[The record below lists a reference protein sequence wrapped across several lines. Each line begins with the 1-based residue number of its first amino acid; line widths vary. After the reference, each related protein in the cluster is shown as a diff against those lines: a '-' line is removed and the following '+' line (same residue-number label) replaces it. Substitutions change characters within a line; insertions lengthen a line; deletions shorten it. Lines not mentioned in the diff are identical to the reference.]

1 MAFKKK
7 RGNKMKRNM
16 IVLLA
21 FVISVVMVSTP
32 AYAGDIAGRL
42 GIGLSLGAAIPTND
56 PINDYDTS
64 INSGSIDIASKAS
77 IGEVFGIEGI
87 YGISDNLSVTFD
99 MTRRKTGITDE
110 KTGYELG
117 DVTTYSLVLSLQP
130 RIPVSDYLVPY
141 FDFGM
146 GININAVSDDDIR
159 MDNTIA
165 FKIGAGMDYFITE
178 DFALNIKAAWIPNNT
193 GWKYS
198 RAETRRINSSG
209 IEVRKWNTDLDS
221 LQVLLGVRYFFE

>member
-1 MAFKKK
+1 
-7 RGNKMKRNM
+7 MKRNM
-16 IVLLA
+16 IVLLTF
-21 FVISVVMVSTP
+21 FVSIVMVSTP

-42 GIGLSLGAAIPTND
+42 GIGLSLGAAMPTND
-56 PINDYDTS
+56 PINDYDTGT
-64 INSGSIDIASKAS
+64 NSGSIDIASEAS

-87 YGISDNLSVTFD
+87 YGISDNMSITFD

-117 DVTTYSLVLSLQP
+117 DVTTYTLVLALQP

-146 GININAVSDDDIR
+146 GININAVSDNDIR

-165 FKIGAGMDYFITE
+165 FKIGAGMDYFINE
-178 DFALNIKAAWIPNNT
+178 DFALNIKVNWIPNNT

-198 RAETRRINSSG
+198 RAETIRVDDLGKVTN
-209 IEVRKWNTDLDS
+209 EWNTDLDS
-221 LQVLLGVRYFFE
+221 LQVLFGVRYFFE